1 MSDLVK
7 LTSEALLLE
16 INRIKNIY
24 FMPEMQI
31 TLVAR
36 HPERPDVEL
45 VLTQDELEKV
55 RGVVER
61 AMWREQR
68 GVGESYAPLEVPD
81 PPPRPAGVRL
91 LERVEP
97 EYARE

>member
-16 INRIKNIY
+16 INRIKTIY

-31 TLVAR
+31 SLVAR

-45 VLTQDELEKV
+45 VLTQDDLEKV
-55 RGVVER
+55 RGVIER
-61 AMWREQR
+61 AMWRERR
-68 GVGESYAPLEVPD
+68 GTGDTYAPMEVPD
-81 PPPRPAGVRL
+81 LPRPGTSFRKVNI
-91 LERVEP
+91 EP
-97 EYARE
+97 EYSPK